1 MIVCAWYLGL
11 QDYVNLHTIKSQRSE
26 LLNIVTERP
35 YISILA
41 FVGVYII
48 SVALS
53 LPIATVLTL
62 LGGFLFDRWLG
73 TFLIVISATMG
84 ASIIFLAAKSAIGTT
99 LRQKAGPL
107 YKKIESNMNQNAIGY
122 LLFMRLVPIFPFFL
136 VNIVP
141 ALFNIRLIPYVVTTF
156 LGIIPGTFVYANV
169 GRELGTIESLSDLIS
184 TETLIAFALLGL
196 FALLPVIIKQ
206 VNLLKSNQKPD
217 NHTIL

>member
-1 MIVCAWYLGL
+1 
-11 QDYVNLHTIKSQRSE
+11 
-26 LLNIVTERP
+26 
-35 YISILA
+35 
-41 FVGVYII
+41 
-48 SVALS
+48 
-53 LPIATVLTL
+53 
-62 LGGFLFDRWLG
+62 
-73 TFLIVISATMG
+73 MG

>member
-206 VNLLKSNQKPD
+206 VNLLKSNQK
-217 NHTIL
+217 T